1 MQTSTKE
8 IPLLGFRAEK
18 GESKY
23 KQYYDLLFPFKEV
36 IKEENGIR
44 NVKVELQTKVAWNE
58 RTDKGYL
65 YCSVPRAEL
74 DMDDKRFCEDFL
86 SHDENGGI

>member
-44 NVKVELQTKVAWNE
+44 NVKVELQTKVAWIE
-58 RTDKGYL
+58 RNRQRL
-65 YCSVPRAEL
+65 SLLQCSTRRVRHGRQKVL
-74 DMDDKRFCEDFL
+74 
-86 SHDENGGI
+86 